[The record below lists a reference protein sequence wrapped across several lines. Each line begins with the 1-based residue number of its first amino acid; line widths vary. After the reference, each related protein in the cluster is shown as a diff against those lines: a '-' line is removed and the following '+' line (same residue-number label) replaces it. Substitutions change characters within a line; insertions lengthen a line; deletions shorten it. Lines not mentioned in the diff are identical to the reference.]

1 MGMNMTEM
9 FSALDSVE
17 SEPTT
22 LGPELNY
29 TAGYQPPTT
38 PSGAPIDDWSET
50 FAGFKTRPMLYNID
64 GYISPY
70 SSNNWGGTSSILQYI
85 DDDSRLPGFE
95 QKIDPNRIFTA
106 ETNALRTQAADQQR
120 IVKLFEKRL
129 VESLNEKGKV
139 GLTEEDIEAMSALTS
154 ARSAITAI
162 NKEQINIRKNI
173 ADLKIKIQQNKA
185 AASGAAVTT
194 TGGSMKGAG
203 AMEIGR
209 SILDNVF
216 DVPGIQYS
224 TSQNYQQQVAS
235 SYAETDVNKASAVL
249 DALVPSN
256 ANSAVAFESA
266 EPTTYVVVGDSDDD
280 VDFVTY
286 GADGNVIPD
295 YPVPDAKIDKIDREA
310 KTAVDQY
317 LVQYPIKFKD

>member
-1 MGMNMTEM
+1 MGMNMIEM

-95 QKIDPNRIFTA
+95 QKLDPNRIFTA

-120 IVKLFEKRL
+120 AVKLFEKRFF
-129 VESLNEKGKV
+129 ESLNEKGKV

-154 ARSAITAI
+154 ARAAITAI

-173 ADLKIKIQQNKA
+173 ADLKIKIQQNKNA
-185 AASGAAVTT
+185 ATATPTT
-194 TGGSMKGAG
+194 TGGSMKGVG

-216 DVPGIQYS
+216 DAPGIQYS
-224 TSQNYQQQVAS
+224 SPQYQQQVAS
-235 SYAETDVNKASAVL
+235 SYAETDINKASAVL
-249 DALVPSN
+249 DALVPSGV
-256 ANSAVAFESA
+256 NSAVAFESA
-266 EPTTYVVVGDSDDD
+266 EPTTYVVLGDSDDD
-280 VDFVTY
+280 VEFVTY
-286 GADGNVIPD
+286 GSDGNIIPD
-295 YPVPDAKIDKIDREA
+295 YPVPDARIENIDREA
-310 KTAVDQY
+310 KTATDQY
-317 LVQYPIKFKD
+317 LVQYPVKFK